1 LSDGSILLTT
11 ARPPPLFVVVAFE
24 SEIFPAVAEETI
36 VEPFVAEVFADVGE
50 DERA

>member
-1 LSDGSILLTT
+1 MTT

-24 SEIFPAVAEETI
+24 SDLFPAVAEETI
-36 VEPFVAEVFADVGE
+36 VERFVAEVFADVCE